1 MIWIAWRFQRS
12 VVCALAL
19 LALIIIGFAV
29 ITGTMQHHDLMQFM
43 GAPCH
48 GQQRLLLGR
57 GDYCGVLDVNLS
69 HLRNYNTSIE
79 AAGLIIAPLVGAIL
93 GLLALANEVESR
105 TVRLAWTQS
114 ISRTHWFSVKVGVGG
129 AIVAIILVPTAVVL
143 SWWNGTIGEKDLFS
157 PHTYGIAG
165 WDLVAY
171 GLFIFAL
178 TVLLGAVI
186 RRVGW
191 TLAVSVLLFLVVA
204 LAVPSRVRSHL
215 VTPTVSWSQP
225 YLATKGDYSG
235 VSYTN
240 EPPQSASLLLA
251 GVVPRSTIGIPTWSE
266 VLATLPG
273 VLTCENGYGMKT
285 QSEYVKGELA
295 CYKKLHVENVAVYI
309 ADDQFWTLQLR
320 EGLLYLSAG
329 LILAGGALA
338 LVRRIEP

>member
-12 VVCALAL
+12 AVCALAL
-19 LALIIIGFAV
+19 LALIIIGFSV
-29 ITGTMQHHDLMQFM
+29 ITGTMQHHDLIQFM

-48 GQQRLLLGR
+48 GQQKQLPGR
-57 GDYCGVLDVNLS
+57 GDYCGVLNVKLASIRD
-69 HLRNYNTSIE
+69 YNTVIE

-93 GLLALANEVESR
+93 GLLALANEVDSR

-114 ISRTHWFSVKVGVGG
+114 ISRTRWFGAKVGVG
-129 AIVAIILVPTAVVL
+129 ATFVAIILVPTALVL
-143 SWWNGTIGEKDLFS
+143 SWWNGAIGEKDLFA
-157 PHTYGIAG
+157 PQTYGIAG

-171 GLFIFAL
+171 GLFMFAL

-204 LAVPSRVRSHL
+204 LGVPSTVRTHL
-215 VTPTVSWSQP
+215 VTPTVKWSQP

-240 EPPQSASLLLA
+240 GPPQSARLLIM
-251 GVVPRSTIGIPTWSE
+251 GVVPRSTVGIPTWSE
-266 VLATLPG
+266 VTATWPR
-273 VLTCENGYGMKT
+273 VLRCENGYPMKT
-285 QSEYVKGELA
+285 QIEYVKGELA

-329 LILAGGALA
+329 LILAGGALV
-338 LVRRIEP
+338 LIRRIEP